1 MKKDYNKL
9 VRDLIPEIIQK
20 SGNKCVISTLNDEDY
35 AKELEKKLLEEVNEY
50 LSDKNA
56 EELADILEVLYALAA
71 LKGVTACELEQIRA
85 KKSKARGGFEN
96 KIFLHSV
103 IEEK

>member
-9 VRDLIPEIIQK
+9 VRDFIPEIIQK
-20 SGNKCVISTLNDEDY
+20 AGNKCVISTLSDEDY
-35 AKELEKKLLEEVNEY
+35 STELEKKLLEEVHEY

-56 EELADILEVLYALAA
+56 EELADILEVVYALAL
-71 LKGVTACELEQIRA
+71 LKGVSPCELEKIRVQ
-85 KKSKARGGFEN
+85 KSKERGGFKK